1 MFVIGSGERRKGFF
15 SLSDMISY
23 SHILVQGLRVEQA
36 NWRRAQMVLKW
47 SCHDS
52 APLLW
57 KPPPGVLVM
66 IRCLSRSIKFLIRLH
81 KSEFVGRMIQ
91 N

>member
-1 MFVIGSGERRKGFF
+1 MFVIGSGERRKEFF

-47 SCHDS
+47 SCHTT
-52 APLLW
+52 APLALEAST
-57 KPPPGVLVM
+57 
-66 IRCLSRSIKFLIRLH
+66 RCSSYDSLLITLH
-81 KSEFVGRMIQ
+81 
-91 N
+91 